1 MSFSISRL
9 LSKAYGADHD
19 SIERNSPV
27 SEKISEKQFSTEQH
41 SFFEN
46 SICTYPLYSPS
57 HALRIPTQRSTVAP
71 IAWSLPNLHSAALA
85 HQVVKERLAG
95 KYTVYYIKKNY
106 ENDILRIKTLLFQ
119 SRKNLNCSVY

>member
-9 LSKAYGADHD
+9 LSKAYGTEQD
-19 SIERNSPV
+19 SLERNSPV
-27 SEKISEKQFSTEQH
+27 SEKISEKQFTSEQQTY
-41 SFFEN
+41 FEN
-46 SICTYPLYSPS
+46 TICTYPLYSSS

-95 KYTVYYIKKNY
+95 KYIYN
-106 ENDILRIKTLLFQ
+106 N
-119 SRKNLNCSVY
+119 